1 MQGDNLSSDARAV
14 SVLGLGK
21 LGAPMAACFAHKG
34 HRVIGVDTNPETVR
48 LINEGRAPLYEPR
61 LQELIRANRNKII
74 CTENYEEAILS
85 SDITFILLPTP
96 SDKHGGFSLCHVLSA
111 CERLGKVLCNKRYH
125 LVVLTSTVLPGATE
139 NEVRPILEANSQK
152 RCGSGFGLCYSP
164 EFVALGSVIH
174 NLLNPDFIL
183 IGESDPEAGE
193 RLASFY
199 RTICDNQAPVA
210 RMNAVNA
217 EITKLAVNTF
227 VTTKITFA
235 NMLAR
240 VCERIAGADAD
251 VVTAA
256 LGLDARIGGR
266 YLKGAIGYGGP
277 CFPRDNLAFS
287 FLAQQ
292 LGARADLAEATHHA
306 NREEVH
312 RLASLVR
319 SKNAKDGSVGILG
332 LAYKPDTDVIEES
345 QGLLLAEALVAAR
358 IPVVAYDPAAMNN
371 ARHRLNGSLR
381 FAESLETCVKEAD
394 VLVITT
400 PWEAFRH
407 LEPALLRRPGSRR
420 VVIDCWRIL
429 DLEIVG
435 SVVDYIAL
443 GVGAQCHEAKTFGP
457 LK

>member
-111 CERLGKVLCNKRYH
+111 CERLGKVLRNKRYH

-210 RMNAVNA
+210 RMNSVNA

-235 NMLAR
+235 NTLAR
-240 VCERIAGADAD
+240 VCERLAGADAD

-292 LGARADLAEATHHA
+292 LGAPAVLAEATHHA
-306 NREEVH
+306 NREEVY
-312 RLASLVR
+312 RLVSLVR
-319 SKNAKDGSVGILG
+319 TKNPKGGTVGILG
-332 LAYKPDTDVIEES
+332 LAYKPDTDVVEQS
-345 QGLLLAEALVAAR
+345 QGVLLAQALAAEG
-358 IPVVAYDPAAMNN
+358 IPVIAYDPAAMNN
-371 ARHRLNGSLR
+371 TRRLLNGSLR
-381 FAESLETCVKEAD
+381 LAESLEICVEQAD

-400 PWEAFRH
+400 PWEVFRH
-407 LEPALLRRPGSRR
+407 LEPALLRRGGKPR
-420 VVIDCWRIL
+420 VLIDCWRIL
-429 DLEIVG
+429 NLEIIG
-435 SVVDYIAL
+435 SVVDYTAL
-443 GVGAQCHEAKTFGP
+443 GVGAQFH
-457 LK
+457 

>member
-61 LQELIRANRNKII
+61 LQELIQANRNKII
-74 CTENYEEAILS
+74 ATENYEEAILS

-96 SDKHGGFSLCHVLSA
+96 SDKHGGFSLCHVLAA
-111 CERLGKVLCNKRYH
+111 CERLGKVLRNKRYH

-139 NEVRPILEANSQK
+139 NEVRPILEAHSQK

-210 RMNAVNA
+210 RMNSVNA

-235 NMLAR
+235 NTLAR
-240 VCERIAGADAD
+240 VCERLAGADAD

-256 LGLDARIGGR
+256 LGLDARIGGK

-292 LGARADLAEATHHA
+292 LGAPAVLAEATHHA
-306 NREEVH
+306 NREEVY

-319 SKNAKDGSVGILG
+319 TKNPKGGTVGILG
-332 LAYKPDTDVIEES
+332 LAYKPDTDVVEQS
-345 QGLLLAEALVAAR
+345 QGVLLAQALAAEG
-358 IPVVAYDPAAMNN
+358 IPVIAYDPAAMNN
-371 ARHRLNGSLR
+371 TRRLLNGSLR
-381 FAESLETCVKEAD
+381 LAESLEICVKQAD

-400 PWEAFRH
+400 PWEVFRH
-407 LEPALLRRPGSRR
+407 LEPALLRRDGKPR
-420 VVIDCWRIL
+420 VLIDCWRIL
-429 DLEIVG
+429 NLEIIG
-435 SVVDYIAL
+435 SVVDYTAL
-443 GVGAQCHEAKTFGP
+443 GVGAQFH
-457 LK
+457 

>member
-61 LQELIRANRNKII
+61 LQELIQANCNKII
-74 CTENYEEAILS
+74 ATENYEEAILS

-111 CERLGKVLCNKRYH
+111 CERLGKVLRNKRYH

-139 NEVRPILEANSQK
+139 NEVRPILEAHSKK

-210 RMNAVNA
+210 RMNSVNA

-235 NMLAR
+235 NTLAR
-240 VCERIAGADAD
+240 VCERLAGADAD

-256 LGLDARIGGR
+256 LGLDARIGGK

-292 LGARADLAEATHHA
+292 LGAPAVLAEATHHA
-306 NREEVH
+306 NREEVY
-312 RLASLVR
+312 RLVSLVR
-319 SKNAKDGSVGILG
+319 TKNPKGGTVGILG
-332 LAYKPDTDVIEES
+332 LAYKPDTDVVEQS
-345 QGLLLAEALVAAR
+345 QGVLLAQALAAEG
-358 IPVVAYDPAAMNN
+358 IPVIAYDPAAMNN
-371 ARHRLNGSLR
+371 TRRLLNGSLR
-381 FAESLETCVKEAD
+381 LAESLEICVEQAD

-400 PWEAFRH
+400 PWEVFRH
-407 LEPALLRRPGSRR
+407 LEPALLRRDGKPR
-420 VVIDCWRIL
+420 VLIDCWRIL
-429 DLEIVG
+429 NLEIIG
-435 SVVDYIAL
+435 SVVDYTAL
-443 GVGAQCHEAKTFGP
+443 GVGVQFH
-457 LK
+457 

>member
-1 MQGDNLSSDARAV
+1 M
-14 SVLGLGK
+14 
-21 LGAPMAACFAHKG
+21 
-34 HRVIGVDTNPETVR
+34 
-48 LINEGRAPLYEPR
+48 
-61 LQELIRANRNKII
+61 QELIQANRNKII
-74 CTENYEEAILS
+74 ATENYEEAILS

-111 CERLGKVLCNKRYH
+111 CERLGKVLRNKRYH

-139 NEVRPILEANSQK
+139 NEVRPILEAHSQK

-210 RMNAVNA
+210 RMNSVNA

-235 NMLAR
+235 NTLAR
-240 VCERIAGADAD
+240 VCERLAGADAD

-256 LGLDARIGGR
+256 LGLDARIGGK

-292 LGARADLAEATHHA
+292 LGAPAVLAEATHHA
-306 NREEVH
+306 NREEVY

-319 SKNAKDGSVGILG
+319 TKNPKGGTVGILG
-332 LAYKPDTDVIEES
+332 LAYKPDTDVVEQS
-345 QGLLLAEALVAAR
+345 QGVLLAQALAAEG
-358 IPVVAYDPAAMNN
+358 IPVIAYDPAAMNN
-371 ARHRLNGSLR
+371 TRRLLNGSLR
-381 FAESLETCVKEAD
+381 LAESLEICVEQAD

-400 PWEAFRH
+400 PWEVFRH
-407 LEPALLRRPGSRR
+407 LEPALLRRDGKPR
-420 VVIDCWRIL
+420 VLIDCWRIL
-429 DLEIVG
+429 NLEIIG
-435 SVVDYIAL
+435 SVVDYTAL
-443 GVGAQCHEAKTFGP
+443 GVGAQFH
-457 LK
+457 

>member
-96 SDKHGGFSLCHVLSA
+96 SDQHGGFSLCHVLSA
-111 CERLGKVLCNKRYH
+111 CERLGKVLRNKRYH

>member
-61 LQELIRANRNKII
+61 LQELIQANRNKII
-74 CTENYEEAILS
+74 ATENYEEAILS

-111 CERLGKVLCNKRYH
+111 CERLGKVLRNKRYH

-139 NEVRPILEANSQK
+139 NEVRPILEAHSQK

-210 RMNAVNA
+210 RMNSVNA

-235 NMLAR
+235 NTLAR
-240 VCERIAGADAD
+240 VCERLAGADAD

-256 LGLDARIGGR
+256 LGLDARIGGK

-292 LGARADLAEATHHA
+292 LGAPAVLAEATHHA
-306 NREEVH
+306 NREEVY

-319 SKNAKDGSVGILG
+319 TKNPKGGTVGILG
-332 LAYKPDTDVIEES
+332 LAYKPDTDVVEQS
-345 QGLLLAEALVAAR
+345 QGVLLAQALAAEG
-358 IPVVAYDPAAMNN
+358 IPVIAYDPAAMNN
-371 ARHRLNGSLR
+371 TRRLLNGSLR
-381 FAESLETCVKEAD
+381 LAESLEICVEQAD

-400 PWEAFRH
+400 PWEVFRH
-407 LEPALLRRPGSRR
+407 LEPALLRRDGKPR
-420 VVIDCWRIL
+420 VLIDCWRIL
-429 DLEIVG
+429 NLEIIG
-435 SVVDYIAL
+435 SVVDYTAL
-443 GVGAQCHEAKTFGP
+443 GVGAQFH
-457 LK
+457 

>member
-1 MQGDNLSSDARAV
+1 MLGDNMSSYARAV
-14 SVLGLGK
+14 SVVGLGK
-21 LGAPMAACFAHKG
+21 LGAPIAACFAHKG
-34 HRVIGVDTNPETVR
+34 YRVIGIDSNPETVR

-61 LQELIRANRNKII
+61 LQQLIEANRNKLIA
-74 CTENYEEAILS
+74 TENYEEAIFE
-85 SDITFILLPTP
+85 SDITFIVLPTP
-96 SDKHGGFSLCHVLSA
+96 SNKHGGFSLRHILLA
-111 CERLGKVLCNKRYH
+111 CERLGKVLRDKRYH

-139 NEVRPILEANSQK
+139 NEVRPILEAHSQK
-152 RCGSGFGLCYSP
+152 RSGSGFGLCYSP

-199 RTICDNQAPVA
+199 RTICDNQAPIA

-240 VCERIAGADAD
+240 VCERMAGADAD

-292 LGARADLAEATHHA
+292 LGAPANLVEATHHA

-319 SKNAKDGSVGILG
+319 SKKAQDGIVGILG
-332 LAYKPDTDVIEES
+332 LAYKPDTNVVEES
-345 QGLLLAEALVAAR
+345 QGLLLAQALGSAG
-358 IPVVAYDPAAMNN
+358 IPVVAYDPAAMDN
-371 ARHRLNGSLR
+371 ARHLLDGSLR
-381 FAESLETCVKEAD
+381 FAESLEACVKESD

-400 PWEAFRH
+400 PWEAFRR
-407 LEPALLRRPGSRR
+407 LEPILLRRPGTPR

-429 DLEIVG
+429 DLETVE

-443 GVGAQCHEAKTFGP
+443 GVGAQFHEAKTFGH
-457 LK
+457 

>member
-61 LQELIRANRNKII
+61 LQELIQANCNKII
-74 CTENYEEAILS
+74 ATENYEEAILS

-111 CERLGKVLCNKRYH
+111 CERLGKVLRNKRYH

-139 NEVRPILEANSQK
+139 NEVRPILEAHSQK

-210 RMNAVNA
+210 RMNSVNA

-235 NMLAR
+235 NTLAR
-240 VCERIAGADAD
+240 VCERLAGADAD

-256 LGLDARIGGR
+256 LGLDARIGGK

-292 LGARADLAEATHHA
+292 LGAPAVLAEATHHA
-306 NREEVH
+306 NREEVY

-319 SKNAKDGSVGILG
+319 TKNPKGGTVGILG
-332 LAYKPDTDVIEES
+332 LAYKPDTDVVEQS
-345 QGLLLAEALVAAR
+345 QGVLLAQALAAEG
-358 IPVVAYDPAAMNN
+358 IPVIAYDPAAMNN
-371 ARHRLNGSLR
+371 TRRLLNGSLR
-381 FAESLETCVKEAD
+381 LAESLEICVKQAD

-400 PWEAFRH
+400 PWEVFRH
-407 LEPALLRRPGSRR
+407 LEPALLRRDGKPR
-420 VVIDCWRIL
+420 VLIDCWRIL
-429 DLEIVG
+429 NLEIIG
-435 SVVDYIAL
+435 SVVDYTAL
-443 GVGAQCHEAKTFGP
+443 GVGAQFH
-457 LK
+457 

>member
-61 LQELIRANRNKII
+61 LQELIQANRNKII
-74 CTENYEEAILS
+74 ATENYEEAILS

-111 CERLGKVLCNKRYH
+111 CERLGKVLRNKRYH

-139 NEVRPILEANSQK
+139 NEVRPILEAHSQK

-210 RMNAVNA
+210 RMNSVNA

-235 NMLAR
+235 NTLAR
-240 VCERIAGADAD
+240 VCERLAGADAD

-256 LGLDARIGGR
+256 LGLDARIGGK

-292 LGARADLAEATHHA
+292 LGAPALLAEATHHA
-306 NREEVH
+306 NCEEVY

-319 SKNAKDGSVGILG
+319 TKNPKGGTVGILG
-332 LAYKPDTDVIEES
+332 LAYKPDTDVVEQS
-345 QGLLLAEALVAAR
+345 QGVLLAQALAAEG
-358 IPVVAYDPAAMNN
+358 IPVIAYDPVAMNN
-371 ARHRLNGSLR
+371 TRRLLNGSLR
-381 FAESLETCVKEAD
+381 LAESLEICVEQAD

-400 PWEAFRH
+400 PWEVFRH
-407 LEPALLRRPGSRR
+407 LEPALLRRDGKPR
-420 VVIDCWRIL
+420 VLIDCWRIL
-429 DLEIVG
+429 NLEIIG
-435 SVVDYIAL
+435 SVVDYTAL
-443 GVGAQCHEAKTFGP
+443 GVGAQ
-457 LK
+457 

>member
-61 LQELIRANRNKII
+61 LQELIQANRNKII
-74 CTENYEEAILS
+74 ATENYEEAILS

-111 CERLGKVLCNKRYH
+111 CERLGKVLRNKRYH

-210 RMNAVNA
+210 RMNSVNA

-235 NMLAR
+235 NTLAR
-240 VCERIAGADAD
+240 VCERLAGADAD

-256 LGLDARIGGR
+256 LGLDARIGGK

-292 LGARADLAEATHHA
+292 LGAPAVLAEATHHA
-306 NREEVH
+306 NREEVY

-319 SKNAKDGSVGILG
+319 TKNPKGGTVGILG
-332 LAYKPDTDVIEES
+332 LAYKPDTDVVEQS
-345 QGLLLAEALVAAR
+345 QGVLLAQALAAEG
-358 IPVVAYDPAAMNN
+358 IPVIAYDPAAMNN
-371 ARHRLNGSLR
+371 TRRLLNGSLR
-381 FAESLETCVKEAD
+381 LAESLEICVEQAD

-400 PWEAFRH
+400 PWEVFRH
-407 LEPALLRRPGSRR
+407 LEPALLRRDGKPR
-420 VVIDCWRIL
+420 VLIDCWRIL
-429 DLEIVG
+429 NLEIIG
-435 SVVDYIAL
+435 SVVDYTAL
-443 GVGAQCHEAKTFGP
+443 GVGAQFH
-457 LK
+457 